1 VARYVLRRFSYLRTK
16 FSINFTDGPC
26 EKPQFFSIIKG
37 APFDLAF
44 LNNRGFKYVSNRF
57 M

>member
-1 VARYVLRRFSYLRTK
+1 MARYVLRRFSYLRTK